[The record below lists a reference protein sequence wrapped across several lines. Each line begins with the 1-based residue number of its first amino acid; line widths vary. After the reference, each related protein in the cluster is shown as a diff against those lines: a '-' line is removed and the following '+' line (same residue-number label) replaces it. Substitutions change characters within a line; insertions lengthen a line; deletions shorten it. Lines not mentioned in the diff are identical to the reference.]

1 MRELG
6 KIVKMV
12 GKVNMEWVQLL
23 IVIVTL
29 GGLFLWN
36 RSEANS
42 DRRMFHD
49 VLIGMQNEM
58 KDFNQKYMEET
69 KDFHGRLVSLEE
81 RSKK

>member
-1 MRELG
+1 
-6 KIVKMV
+6 
-12 GKVNMEWVQLL
+12 MEWVQLL

-42 DRRMFHD
+42 DRRMFHE

-58 KDFNQKYMEET
+58 KDFNHKYMEEKIDFNT
-69 KDFHGRLVSLEE
+69 KYMQETKEFHGRLVSLEE
-81 RSKK
+81 RSKKT

>member
-1 MRELG
+1 
-6 KIVKMV
+6 
-12 GKVNMEWVQLL
+12 MEWVQLL

-42 DRRMFHD
+42 DRRMFQSI
-49 VLIGMQNEM
+49 LIGIQTEI